1 MCVKPLNLVEQIRR
15 STYEKG
21 ILITH
26 WHTDSYIRE
35 TSWDHVIPYLGT
47 LWCLSIALGKY
58 SQSLITAKM
67 PRRLRNMTTSFSFKS
82 INHLSV
88 PLPGM
93 FFTLS
98 FSIANSLSSHLS
110 PSWYLV
116 HFVVILMTFFFLEL
130 HWLLPP
136 NRNEDVVGAEWG
148 KLYPTRHLGC
158 SRFSE
163 SISHPLSLLLF
174 SQILQVKISQHG
186 THVNLSGLELFP
198 SLPTSF

>member
-1 MCVKPLNLVEQIRR
+1 MICSQACPFFQENLHIQHHEQKYKPMCAKPLNLVEQIRR
-15 STYEKG
+15 STYVKG

-26 WHTDSYIRE
+26 WHTDSYICE

-67 PRRLRNMTTSFSFKS
+67 PRRLRNMTTSFCFKS

-116 HFVVILMTFFFLEL
+116 HFVVILMT
-130 HWLLPP
+130 
-136 NRNEDVVGAEWG
+136 
-148 KLYPTRHLGC
+148 C
-158 SRFSE
+158 
-163 SISHPLSLLLF
+163 LF
-174 SQILQVKISQHG
+174 SWITLTSPSQQKWG
-186 THVNLSGLELFP
+186 CCGGRMRQTVPNSAPGM
-198 SLPTSF
+198 